1 MRRVKEVFGMSRE
14 SVILI
19 LIAALYLGGV
29 SGVVVYSKSME
40 KTLEMSE
47 VVPIKE
53 NSSEDKKIRVV
64 EKKYMEEFERGEKRY
79 VGDAAKEEV
88 VEGSRRRGRKKRY
101 VGEKG
106 GERGESEEEFFKEQ
120 KDSSFKYD
128 YEEIYVDEKIKGEF
142 FKEEGDSAFKYG
154 YEKSYI
160 SEESMNNVRV
170 KWEEKVDEEEPEEK
184 KVVEKIEPQ
193 IPEREKGRRAKTP
206 KVEIYKD

>member
-19 LIAALYLGGV
+19 LIAALYLGGI
-29 SGVVVYSKSME
+29 GGAVVYSESME

-53 NSSEDKKIRVV
+53 NSSEEKKRRVV

-88 VEGSRRRGRKKRY
+88 VEGSRRRGREKRY
-101 VGEKG
+101 VGEMG
-106 GERGESEEEFFKEQ
+106 GEREESEEEFFKEQ

-128 YEEIYVDEKIKGEF
+128 YEETYVDEKIKGEF

-154 YEKSYI
+154 YEKFYI
-160 SEESMNNVRV
+160 SGESMNNAKV
-170 KWEEKVDEEEPEEK
+170 KWEEKADEEEPEEK
-184 KVVEKIEPQ
+184 KVVEKTEPQ
-193 IPEREKGRRAKTP
+193 TPERERGRRAKISE
-206 KVEIYKD
+206 VETYRD